1 MLKMFKTLKRYL
13 IIYGLFVKFSVM
25 AQMEY
30 RVNFLLSAGVQLAH
44 ICTKLTYVVVL
55 YSTGVVINGF
65 TPDEMTIMIG
75 TYSALSG
82 VFVSFFL
89 FNFGRLSDHIQ
100 RGTLDTYIVKPIS
113 LQFIATLR
121 HVDLA
126 FAIVSV
132 LAGGAMVAIGWY
144 RAEVAFTFVN
154 IAGYLGF
161 VLWGIFLTY
170 SLFLIPNILCFWTTS
185 SGGIGS
191 LVLQL
196 WDFNNM
202 PMVIYDGVIKI
213 LGTFV
218 IPVFLITNMGGLF
231 ILKKLSPGM
240 IGWSI
245 IAPIVFFV
253 ICRILWNK
261 GMKRYVSVS
270 G

>member
-1 MLKMFKTLKRYL
+1 
-13 IIYGLFVKFSVM
+13 M

-30 RVNFLLSAGVQLAH
+30 RVNFLISAGVQLAH

-65 TPDEMTIMIG
+65 TPDEMTIMVG

-89 FNFGRLSDHIQ
+89 FNFDGLSGHIQ

-126 FAIVSV
+126 FAFVSI
-132 LAGGAMVAIGWY
+132 LAGGSMVAIGWY
-144 RAEVAFTFVN
+144 RAAVPFTAVN
-154 IAGYLGF
+154 IFGYLGF
-161 VLWGIFLTY
+161 VLWGLFLTY
-170 SLFLIPNILCFWTTS
+170 SIFLIPNIICFWTTAS
-185 SGGIGS
+185 SGISS
-191 LVLQL
+191 LVGQL

-202 PMVIYDGVIKI
+202 PMTIYDGVIKI
-213 LGTFV
+213 LGTFIV
-218 IPVFLITNMGGLF
+218 PVFLITNMGGLF

-240 IGWSI
+240 IAWSLC
-245 IAPIVFFV
+245 APVVFFV
-253 ICRILWNK
+253 LCRILWNK